1 MYVYFFNFH
10 LVKNM
15 HIRSLRTFLL
25 RAYGKQIS
33 WVSEIRRN
41 DTILKQN
48 SLSPLEKKNEKKK
61 DKRV

>member
-1 MYVYFFNFH
+1 
-10 LVKNM
+10 M